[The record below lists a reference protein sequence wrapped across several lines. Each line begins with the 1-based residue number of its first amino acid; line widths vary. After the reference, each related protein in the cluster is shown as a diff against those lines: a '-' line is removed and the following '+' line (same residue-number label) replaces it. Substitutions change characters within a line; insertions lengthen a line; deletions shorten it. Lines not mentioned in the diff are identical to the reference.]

1 MRLQSL
7 RRSCIRAGLDFL
19 HAVRAPEL
27 FGGYTRGMGAI
38 LMFHHVREPQKRDF
52 RPNSHLEITP
62 AFLGAVIRR
71 VRELGFD
78 IVDLD
83 EALLRLSAGGPP
95 FVVLTFDDG
104 YRNNFVDAYPVLRRE
119 AAPFTL
125 YVATGLVD
133 GTAAPWWDVLGEI
146 VGRNARVRVEIGE
159 RVIERETGTAEQK
172 YRTLDALIAA
182 MILLPE
188 DEQRRVVHAAAI
200 AHGVD
205 VAAMLSA
212 AMMNWNELAELAA
225 DPLATIG
232 AHSVGHYA
240 LARLDAER
248 ARREITESVARIET
262 AIGRSPRHFAYPY
275 GSPDTASAREFATAA
290 ALGFRTGVTTRRGM
304 LTERHAATPM
314 ALPRISVNGDYQSLR
329 YLDLLLSGVPYAIE
343 KRINRIRG
351 RAPAS
356 ASSG

>member
-1 MRLQSL
+1 M
-7 RRSCIRAGLDFL
+7 
-19 HAVRAPEL
+19 HAVRAPQL
-27 FGGYTRGMGAI
+27 FGRHTRGVGAI
-38 LMFHHVREPQKRDF
+38 LMFHHVREPKRQEF
-52 RPNSHLEITP
+52 RPNSHLEIAP
-62 AFLGAVIRR
+62 AFLAAVIRR

-83 EALLRLSAGGPP
+83 EALLRLAAGGHP

-146 VGRNARVRVEIGE
+146 VGRSAKTRVEAGG
-159 RVIERETGTAEQK
+159 RVIEGPTESAEQK
-172 YRTLDALIAA
+172 YRMLDALIAA

-188 DEQRRVVHAAAI
+188 DEQRRTVDAAAM
-200 AHGVD
+200 AHGVE
-205 VAAMLSA
+205 VAPMLSE
-212 AMMNWNELAELAA
+212 AMMNWEEIAELAR

-232 AHSVGHYA
+232 AHGVGHYA

-248 ARREITESVARIET
+248 ARREITESVARIEAAT
-262 AIGRSPRHFAYPY
+262 GRSPRHFAYPY
-275 GSPDTASAREFATAA
+275 GSRDTASAREFAMAQ
-290 ALGFRTGVTTRRGM
+290 ALGFRTAVTTRRGV
-304 LTERHAATPM
+304 LTERDAKAPM

-343 KRINRIRG
+343 KRLNRIRG
-351 RAPAS
+351 RTPAS